1 MVKQFIA
8 IFWNSCANFGSYR
21 TCLTLKPSS
30 TRLLGGFVEGSGP
43 YSGIQY
49 NKDEHLAD
57 FWKRKHDQM
66 VQPCIL
72 PVGDLPRSYR
82 NALDK
87 GVTTGWRSLDNYLQ
101 GLRAG
106 EMTVITADTG
116 AGKTTFCTQLMVNC
130 AMQGIPVWIN
140 SWEMKPETTMRKLAS
155 VVLRRP
161 MKFQNF
167 TDHENEQFDEWCSR
181 YRVYINPNTIG
192 TDINSL
198 AHQLHLAKQLGVQVV
213 MLDHLDYL
221 VNSHKE
227 KLHEAIDETV
237 KRLHE
242 LAFDLSMHFLLI
254 CHPRQSG
261 TSGEEVGI
269 HSLKGSSSIKQYAD
283 NVIVLHRCA
292 RTDASSDPNKVKIR
306 VAKNRMF
313 GTEGNT
319 YLFYQPTWD
328 GYMEMNP

>member
-1 MVKQFIA
+1 MEGQGTHF
-8 IFWNSCANFGSYR
+8 
-21 TCLTLKPSS
+21 P
-30 TRLLGGFVEGSGP
+30 VE
-43 YSGIQY
+43 Y
-49 NKDEHLAD
+49 NKGEDLED
-57 FWKRKHDQM
+57 FWKRKLEQATSA
-66 VQPCIL
+66 CIVPLGEL
-72 PVGDLPRSYR
+72 PQTFRTAIDRGYS
-82 NALDK
+82 
-87 GVTTGWRSLDNYLQ
+87 TGWRNLDGYLQ
-101 GLRAG
+101 GLRRG
-106 EMTVITADTG
+106 EVTVITADTG

-161 MKFQNF
+161 MKFQSF
-167 TDHENEQFDEWCSR
+167 TEHENEQFDEWCSR
-181 YRVYINPNTIG
+181 YKVYINPNTIG
-192 TDINSL
+192 TDIHSL
-198 AHQLHLAKQLGVQVV
+198 GHQLYEAKKLGVEIV

-221 VNSHKE
+221 VNSRKE

-261 TSGEEVGI
+261 TAGEEIGI

-283 NVIVLHRCA
+283 NVLIIHRCS
-292 RTDASSDPNKVKIR
+292 RTDSQADPDKVKIR

-313 GTEGNT
+313 GTEGNC

-328 GYMEMNP
+328 GYLEFMK